1 MRWNILS
8 VKSARGITEASV
20 FSMVQIGYE
29 PELCFVSIS
38 GLSNWQPIN
47 KEQFFKEIG

>member
-1 MRWNILS
+1 MEYFKCEECKRNN
-8 VKSARGITEASV
+8 GGQC

-47 KEQFFKEIG
+47 KEQFLKEIG